1 VVRPRLILVLG
12 DQLSL
17 GLSALRAGDPARDVV
32 VMAEVMAE
40 GTYVPHHP
48 QKIALILSAMR
59 HFAQDLRAAGWR
71 VAYTRLDEAENSQS
85 IAGELLRRAAE
96 FGAGE
101 VIATR
106 PGEWRLIA
114 ALEAVPLQM
123 RLLSDDRFLCSE
135 GEFAAWAEGR
145 KQLRMEWFYRE
156 MRRKTGLLMEGD
168 QPAGGQWNFDHDN
181 RKPAKADL
189 LRPRPPRFAPDA
201 VTEEVLSLV
210 EARFG
215 SHFGRA
221 RPFAWAVTRA
231 EALRALAHF
240 IAHALPR
247 FGDEQDAM
255 LSDDPWLSHSLLS
268 PYLNIGLLGWEEVCR
283 AAEAEWQAGRAPLNA
298 VEGFIRQIIGWRE
311 FVRGIYFLEGPDY
324 TARNAL
330 GATRALPALYWGA
343 PTKMACLSH
352 AVGQTRDLAYA
363 HHIQRLM
370 VTGNFAM
377 LAGVN
382 PAEVQEWYL
391 AVYIDAFEWV
401 EAPNTLGMSQFG
413 DGGVVG
419 SKPYAASG
427 AYIERMSDYCG
438 GCAYRVKD
446 KTGPQACPFNLLYW
460 DFLIR
465 HRERFQGNPRMAQM
479 YRTWDKM
486 DEARRATVLREAA
499 GFLARLEA
507 GEGV

>member
-1 VVRPRLILVLG
+1 
-12 DQLSL
+12 
-17 GLSALRAGDPARDVV
+17 
-32 VMAEVMAE
+32 
-40 GTYVPHHP
+40 
-48 QKIALILSAMR
+48 
-59 HFAQDLRAAGWR
+59 
-71 VAYTRLDEAENSQS
+71 
-85 IAGELLRRAAE
+85 
-96 FGAGE
+96 
-101 VIATR
+101 
-106 PGEWRLIA
+106 
-114 ALEAVPLQM
+114 
-123 RLLSDDRFLCSE
+123 
-135 GEFAAWAEGR
+135 
-145 KQLRMEWFYRE
+145 
-156 MRRKTGLLMEGD
+156 
-168 QPAGGQWNFDHDN
+168 
-181 RKPAKADL
+181 
-189 LRPRPPRFAPDA
+189 
-201 VTEEVLSLV
+201 
-210 EARFG
+210 
-215 SHFGRA
+215 
-221 RPFAWAVTRA
+221 
-231 EALRALAHF
+231 
-240 IAHALPR
+240 
-247 FGDEQDAM
+247 
-255 LSDDPWLSHSLLS
+255 
-268 PYLNIGLLGWEEVCR
+268 
-283 AAEAEWQAGRAPLNA
+283 
-298 VEGFIRQIIGWRE
+298 
-311 FVRGIYFLEGPDY
+311 GIYFLEGPDY